1 MEEYKKR
8 YNLLLQRYY
17 KGCKYMEEH
26 PEEEKYLDLLLN
38 ILNDLNIILI
48 ENNIT
53 DENVILNGF

>member
-1 MEEYKKR
+1 M
-8 YNLLLQRYY
+8 LQRYY

-38 ILNDLNIILI
+38 ILNDLNIILV

-53 DENVILNGF
+53 DEDIILNGF